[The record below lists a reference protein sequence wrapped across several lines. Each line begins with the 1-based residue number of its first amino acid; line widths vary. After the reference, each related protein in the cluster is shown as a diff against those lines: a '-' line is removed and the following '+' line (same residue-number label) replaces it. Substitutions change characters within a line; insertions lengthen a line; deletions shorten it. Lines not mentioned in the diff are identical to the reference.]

1 MRKLKLQMQ
10 ITIDG
15 FIAGPA
21 GEMDWMTSDWDEG
34 LKQLVRDIT
43 NPVDCVLLGRK
54 LAEGL
59 IPYWASHPQEEGAEK
74 INTTPKIVFTK
85 TLSTSPWENTTLAKG
100 EIVEEIAKLKKQSGK
115 DMLVYGG
122 ARFVSALIRY
132 DLIDDYYLLVD
143 AVAIGK
149 GLPIF
154 YNLTTTQNFKL
165 VKSSAFPCGI
175 TAQHYTRKAV

>member
-15 FIAGPA
+15 FIAGPK
-21 GEMDWMTSDWDEG
+21 GEMDWMTSDWDKG
-34 LKQLVRDIT
+34 LKQYVRDIT
-43 NPVDCVLLGRK
+43 DPVDCILLGRK

-85 TLSTSPWENTTLAKG
+85 TLSTSPWENTTLAKAD
-100 EIVEEIAKLKKQSGK
+100 IAEEIAKLKKQPGK

-122 ARFVSALIRY
+122 ADFVSALIRH

-143 AVAIGK
+143 SVAIGK
-149 GLPIF
+149 GLTIF
-154 YNLTTTQNFKL
+154 GDLTTTQVFTL
-165 VKSSAFPCGI
+165 IKSSSFPCGI
-175 TAQHYTRKAV
+175 VLQHYKPKRL

>member
-1 MRKLKLQMQ
+1 MQM
-10 ITIDG
+10 TIDG
-15 FIAGPA
+15 FVAGPA

-34 LKQLVRDIT
+34 LKQHVRDIT
-43 NPVDCVLLGRK
+43 DPVDCILLGRK

-85 TLSTSPWENTTLAKG
+85 TLSTAPWENTTLAKG
-100 EIVEEIAKLKKQSGK
+100 ELVEEVTKLKKHPGK

-122 ARFVSALIRY
+122 ANFVSALIRH

-143 AVAIGK
+143 SVAIGK

-154 YNLTTTQNFKL
+154 GDLTKTQVFTL
-165 VKSSAFPCGI
+165 IKSSPFPCGI
-175 TAQHYTRKAV
+175 VLQHYKPKGL

>member
-34 LKQLVRDIT
+34 LKQHVRDIT
-43 NPVDCVLLGRK
+43 DPVDCILLGRK

-74 INTTPKIVFTK
+74 INTTSKIVFTK

-100 EIVEEIAKLKKQSGK
+100 ELVEEITKLKKQPGK

-122 ARFVSALIRY
+122 ANFVSALIRY
-132 DLIDDYYLLVD
+132 DLIDDYHLLVD
-143 AVAIGK
+143 SVAIGK

-154 YNLTTTQNFKL
+154 HNLTTTQNFKL
-165 VKSSAFPCGI
+165 IKSSPFPCGI
-175 TAQHYTRKAV
+175 TAQHYRRREV